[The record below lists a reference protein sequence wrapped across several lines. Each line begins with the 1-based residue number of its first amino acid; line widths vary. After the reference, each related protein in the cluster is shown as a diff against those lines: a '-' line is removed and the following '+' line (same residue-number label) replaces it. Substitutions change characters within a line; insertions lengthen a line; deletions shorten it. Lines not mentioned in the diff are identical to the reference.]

1 MSSVEP
7 LLTTKFY
14 IPKPRD
20 DLIPRP
26 RLIECLDTGL
36 HGVVTIVSAPAGYG
50 KTTLVSSWAGQTE
63 YPVIWLSLDENDNDL
78 TRFLTYLV
86 STIQQIDTA
95 IGDDVL
101 TALDST
107 QTPQSEILLTLL
119 INGIAA
125 RVKQF
130 TLVFD
135 DCHLISNNEI
145 FEAIELLIKYKPI
158 EMHLMLIGR
167 VDPLISLSRLRVG
180 GQLTEIRSGDLRF
193 TKMEATAFLNDFMKL
208 DLSIDDIIALEMRTE
223 GWIAGL
229 QLAGL
234 SLQERDDKH
243 EFILTFSGLH
253 RHLIDYLVD
262 EVLSRQ
268 PEKIRSFLCQ
278 SSILDRL
285 NASLCDATLDISS
298 SRQILQEIE
307 GTNLFLIPMDDEGRW
322 FRYHHLFGD
331 FLKLCLQDG
340 QSNLIPGLHHRAA
353 GWYEAHGYDSEA
365 FNHLLLAENFAEA
378 TRFVEQKARKLLES
392 SELAQLMNWVSALPV
407 EHLRGHPR
415 LSIYHTWALR
425 LSGSQYDVVEN
436 KIQEIESVLETSPV
450 NLSILDL
457 GKIYSQPEDELRNL
471 KAHLLALRAFQGI
484 YSENNSRAIEL
495 AAEAKAHQPDE
506 KFVLGSLGFALGWA
520 YRLSGDVLAAYQEF
534 RESSTISNESG
545 NTYMAVTTLCRA
557 AYGLVLMGRLHE
569 AEQVFTEAL
578 DLTFRNGGR
587 QIPVAGYAYVY
598 LGGLNFEWNNLE
610 SAKRYVLDGIQLCER
625 VGYIMDQAVGYCY
638 LARINLAQGDIDSAQ
653 DACQSAKE
661 LSQLMKDYL
670 YVRRWVED
678 CQVRLW
684 ATQGNFE
691 SLERW
696 VQTCGLSLE
705 DTPNFKRDM
714 DHIILARA
722 FVELAQYRPASSYL
736 EDALTLLSK
745 LQMMA
750 EDAKWNGKLIEILI
764 LQAMALQIAMREE
777 QALHA
782 LNKAI
787 SLAQPEGYIRTFVD
801 EGLPMGLLLE
811 TLLKNGADNDYA
823 QKLYAT
829 FEFNR
834 TADHVLSTQSM
845 IEPLSSRE
853 LDVMSMLATELSGPE
868 IANEMSIALSTLR
881 FHTRNIYGKLQVNN
895 RRTAVRKA
903 RDLDLI

>member
-1 MSSVEP
+1 MSPVEP

-14 IPKPRD
+14 LPQPRD
-20 DLIPRP
+20 DLILRP
-26 RLIECLDTGL
+26 RLIERLDSGL
-36 HGVVTIVSAPAGYG
+36 RGVISIVSAPAGYG
-50 KTTLVSSWAGQTE
+50 KTTLVSAWAAQTE
-63 YPVIWLSLDENDNDL
+63 NPVIWLSLDENDNDL
-78 TRFLTYLV
+78 TRFLTFLV
-86 STIQQIDTA
+86 KAIQQIDA
-95 IGDDVL
+95 DIGADVL
-101 TALDST
+101 AALDST
-107 QTPQSEILLTLL
+107 QSPQAEILLTIL

-125 RVKQF
+125 RERQF
-130 TLVFD
+130 TLVLD
-135 DCHLISNNEI
+135 DCHLISNKEI
-145 FEAIELLIKYKPI
+145 FEAIEFLINHKPI
-158 EMHLMLIGR
+158 EMHVMLIGR

-193 TKMEATAFLNDFMKL
+193 TKMEATAFLNDFMNL
-208 DLSIDDIIALEMRTE
+208 DLSIDEIIALEMRTE

-234 SLQERDDKH
+234 SLQQRADKH
-243 EFILTFSGLH
+243 EFILAFSGVH

-285 NASLCDATLDISS
+285 NASICDATLDISS
-298 SRQILQEIE
+298 SRQILQELE
-307 GTNLFLIPMDDEGRW
+307 ETNMFLIPMDDERKW

-340 QSNLIPGLHHRAA
+340 QADLVPELHHRAA
-353 GWYEAHGYDSEA
+353 GWYETHGYDSEA
-365 FNHLLLAENFAEA
+365 FNHLLLAEDYAEA
-378 TRFVEQKARKLLES
+378 TRFVGKKARILLER
-392 SELAQLMNWVSALPV
+392 SELAQLMNWVSALPEEDV
-407 EHLRGHPR
+407 RGHPR

-436 KIQEIESVLETSPV
+436 KIHEIEGVLEASPV
-450 NLSILDL
+450 NLSMLEL

-495 AAEAKAHQPDE
+495 AEEARTYQPDE
-506 KFVLGSLGFALGWA
+506 KFVLSSLGFALGWA
-520 YRLSGDVLAAYQEF
+520 YRLSGDNLAAYQEF
-534 RESSTISNESG
+534 RESSAISNDSG

-569 AEQVFTEAL
+569 AEQVFNEAL
-578 DLTFRNGGR
+578 DLACRDYER

-598 LGGLNFEWNNLE
+598 LGGINLEWNNLE
-610 SAKRYVLDGIQLCER
+610 PAKRYVLDGIQLCER

-638 LARINLAQGDIDSAQ
+638 LTRINLAQGDIDSAQ
-653 DACQSAKE
+653 DACLSAKE

-684 ATQGNFE
+684 AAQGNFE

-722 FVELAQYRPASSYL
+722 FVELAQHRPASSYL

-745 LQMMA
+745 LQIMA
-750 EDAKWNGKLIEILI
+750 EDVKWNGKLIEILV
-764 LQAMALQIAMREE
+764 LQAMALHIAKRGE

-782 LNKAI
+782 LNRAI
-787 SLAQPEGYIRTFVD
+787 SLAEPEGYVRTFVD
-801 EGLPMGLLLE
+801 EGMPMGLLLGN
-811 TLLKNGADNDYA
+811 LLQNGVDNNYA
-823 QKLYAT
+823 QKLYKR

-834 TADHVLSTQSM
+834 TADHILSTQSM

-853 LDVMSMLATELSGPE
+853 LDVMGMLATELSGPE

-903 RDLDLI
+903 KDLNLI